1 MPETAPDDKVECAIV
16 IVTHNSAR
24 YIDSLLDSLPA
35 ATDGLSSRVVLVD
48 NGSTDGTVGVVKR
61 RPRINCV
68 EAGGNLGYAGGINLG
83 RSRAGDYAAL
93 AVLNPD
99 LVLGAGALRHLFAA
113 LVEQQVGIAVPRLLN
128 EDGTLYPSLRR
139 EPTLLRAMG
148 EGLFGHHFGSRPGFL
163 GESIYQPDAYEKG
176 HPVDW
181 AGGAA
186 WMISAACDRAVGDW
200 DERFF
205 LYMEEVDFARRAREA
220 RFPIQYVPQAEVR
233 HHGGGSGQSAA
244 LAALMAVNRVRYY
257 RKHHGTVAAAP
268 YWLVVVMHHALRST
282 SPEARFVLR
291 NLVSRGAR
299 QELPHGDFVPKKQVM
314 V

>member
-1 MPETAPDDKVECAIV
+1 MPETAPDDKVDCAIV

-128 EDGTLYPSLRR
+128 EDGTLIRR
-139 EPTLLRAMG
+139 CAVSQPCYGPWAKDCSGIISEVGRA
-148 EGLFGHHFGSRPGFL
+148 S
-163 GESIYQPDAYEKG
+163 
-176 HPVDW
+176 W
-181 AGGAA
+181 A
-186 WMISAACDRAVGDW
+186 RA
-200 DERFF
+200 
-205 LYMEEVDFARRAREA
+205 
-220 RFPIQYVPQAEVR
+220 
-233 HHGGGSGQSAA
+233 
-244 LAALMAVNRVRYY
+244 
-257 RKHHGTVAAAP
+257 
-268 YWLVVVMHHALRST
+268 ST
-282 SPEARFVLR
+282 SPTPTR
-291 NLVSRGAR
+291 RGIR
-299 QELPHGDFVPKKQVM
+299 STGPVGQRG
-314 V
+314 